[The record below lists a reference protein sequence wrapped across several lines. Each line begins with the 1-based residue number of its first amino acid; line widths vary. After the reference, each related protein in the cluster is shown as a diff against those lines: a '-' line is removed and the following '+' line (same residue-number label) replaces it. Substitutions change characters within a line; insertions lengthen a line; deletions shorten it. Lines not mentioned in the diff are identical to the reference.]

1 MMGARVQ
8 SHPWT
13 ETLSDVETFTDQ
25 GHTLLSLIQVVLSRQ
40 RDLSELTYDDIR
52 SNIES
57 NVRYLTKDE
66 HIQLRSNDTT
76 LGNYDT
82 VLLTVD
88 EGRDTAVMIKT
99 VNLEKVI
106 TH

>member
-1 MMGARVQ
+1 M
-8 SHPWT
+8 P
-13 ETLSDVETFTDQ
+13 
-25 GHTLLSLIQVVLSRQ
+25 
-40 RDLSELTYDDIR
+40 
-52 SNIES
+52 
-57 NVRYLTKDE
+57 
-66 HIQLRSNDTT
+66 